1 VRLRAVHDQLCE
13 AAPVRL
19 TGLDSAF
26 LCLDRDVS
34 PMHLGA
40 LATFRPADLSDPGRV
55 AALLAQRAQRLP
67 QLRRRVEPSSI
78 PLAAATWVEEPGF
91 CAKDHIQVHHLD
103 RHADLDGAAGLAAE
117 LMVHPL
123 IRSRPLWEFHVI
135 AGTGWDRF
143 AVLFK
148 MHHAFGDGLN
158 ALEIGVGVLDEY
170 PMRAGGTRSGDQLVD
185 GASPAPE
192 PDVLSRLWQAP
203 GDVRDVVEG
212 VVEQLTDVA
221 GIAASVLRSAR
232 LPAPGSPLLISS
244 SGQRALAVASLDLEQ
259 VRGIRRA
266 FGGTVNDVLLAVVT
280 GALRYWLMARGD
292 QVNGLVLRAFIPV
305 SRRARVG
312 QHIGGNRLSGYLCDL
327 PVGERGANERLL
339 TIRRA
344 MERNR
349 AAGTSRGPGAIPVLA
364 DLLPAAVHRVAA
376 PVAGQGA
383 SLLFDLMVT
392 SIPVPSVRFTLDGA
406 ELTEVFPIAPLAA
419 GQALVIGLSWY
430 QGRAYLALHADRD
443 GLPDVQRLAEAIE
456 PAAGELA
463 SLIE

>member
-1 VRLRAVHDQLCE
+1 M
-13 AAPVRL
+13 RL
-19 TGLDSAF
+19 TGLDTAF

-55 AALLAQRAQRLP
+55 AALLAERAQRLP
-67 QLRRRVEPSSI
+67 QLRRRVEPSSV
-78 PLAAATWVEEPGF
+78 PLAAAMWAEEPGF

-103 RHADLDGAAGLAAE
+103 RHADLNGAAGLAAE

-135 AGTGWDRF
+135 AGIGWDRF

-158 ALEIGVGVLDEY
+158 ALEIGVRVLDEF
-170 PMRAGGTRSGDQLVD
+170 PMRAGGACIGDRLVD

-192 PDVLSRLWQAP
+192 PDVLSRLWQTP
-203 GDVRDVVEG
+203 GDVRDVVAG
-212 VVEQLTDVA
+212 VVEQLTEVA

-232 LPAPGSPLLISS
+232 LPALGSPLLISS

-259 VRGIRRA
+259 IRRIRRA

-280 GALRYWLMARGD
+280 GALRDWLVARGD
-292 QVNGLVLRAFIPV
+292 PVSGLVLRAFIPV

-312 QHIGGNRLSGYLCDL
+312 QHTGGNRLSGYLCDL
-327 PVGERGANERLL
+327 PVGERSAGERLL
-339 TIRRA
+339 SVRRA

-406 ELTEVFPIAPLAA
+406 ELAEVFPIAPLAA

-430 QGRAYLALHADRD
+430 QGHAYFALHADRD
-443 GLPDVQRLAEAIE
+443 GLPDVQRLAEAIR